1 MEATGEGCR
10 GKQASL
16 DLKKHSAHVMQIK
29 EPSDWWELGYQFKI
43 PELREAT
50 LDVPLPG
57 GWEGCQ
63 LILRHPFQLWLS
75 CAVSA
80 AGSL

>member
-1 MEATGEGCR
+1 MVR
-10 GKQASL
+10 L
-16 DLKKHSAHVMQIK
+16 
-29 EPSDWWELGYQFKI
+29 DWWELGYQFKI

-50 LDVPLPG
+50 LDVPLPED
-57 GWEGCQ
+57 WERCQ
-63 LILRHPFQLWLS
+63 LTLRHPSQLRLS